1 MTDKQ
6 TLSELATK
14 YGTDKQEKDHNYIP
28 MYKRML
34 GTIEVNNLL
43 EIGLGTGASMRMWLE
58 YYPNAKIYCVEDFG
72 DENKNIWG
80 GANGEIEGLN
90 LISGDSTKKETWE
103 GVPHNLDVIVD
114 DGSHHPDDQIAT
126 FLLGFTH
133 LVQGG
138 LYFVEDLHCGFTE
151 LYTGG
156 HDTFFPW
163 LFDLIINQ
171 ETPKLNYGG
180 NFYLARGSMSELVRQ
195 IYSYHIYKS
204 VAIFEKA

>member
-1 MTDKQ
+1 MTIKQ

-14 YGTDKQEKDHNYIP
+14 HGTDKQPKDHNYTP
-28 MYKRML
+28 MYEKML
-34 GTIEVNNLL
+34 STIEVNKLL

-72 DENKNIWG
+72 DENKNVWG
-80 GANGEIEGLN
+80 SADGKIEGLN
-90 LISGDSTKKETWE
+90 LVTGDSTLPETWYS
-103 GVPHNLDVIVD
+103 VPTDLDFIVD

-126 FLLGFTH
+126 FLQGFKH
-133 LVQGG
+133 IKSGG

-163 LFDLIINQ
+163 MFGLIISQ
-171 ETPKLNYGG
+171 ETPGINWGG
-180 NFYLARGSMSELVRQ
+180 NFAKAKPYMSELARQ